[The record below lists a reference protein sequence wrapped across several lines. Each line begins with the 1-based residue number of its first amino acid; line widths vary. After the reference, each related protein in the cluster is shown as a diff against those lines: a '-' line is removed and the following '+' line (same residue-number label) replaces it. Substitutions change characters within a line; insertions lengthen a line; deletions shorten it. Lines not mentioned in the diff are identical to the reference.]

1 MFLGFHLSKLKK
13 HWIFPLLAGC
23 MLIFVLLFA
32 VNIRAV
38 NMMEQEK
45 IRETETIIDTARQGI
60 DHYLFTIQSSASELL
75 LNNQNMVLQS
85 AEDISAFSTP
95 EAYRYS
101 ELMKNIKIA
110 NSMIE
115 DIYLYY
121 PVWDYIVGT
130 EGCYNSRNYFLL
142 NSELSSKGYAEW
154 KSHILESDNINF
166 FFSPLG
172 KNEEK
177 LYFRQQIPASRE
189 RDPQSILI
197 IGVNDTEFMRLLDM
211 ALPND
216 DGTSI
221 FVLTE
226 EEQLYLS
233 RMKESA
239 PSNSELQDLLT
250 RNPNESEKVD
260 EDGYVG
266 WEMPSAHH
274 AFYYVVLSNK
284 EVLVAHIKSIQHLLI
299 MGIILCTGI
308 GLAISL
314 FLGLK
319 QHKSIE
325 KTINSLNDK
334 VLWSIKESA
343 LGDVLNQRQSD
354 PEALRNLFQTAGIL
368 FDYIY
373 YSFILADVSFQR
385 DKHQSKENLQE
396 VGQSLEREYSFV
408 DVVPTLIGDT
418 AVFLLN
424 YESTDS
430 DLLCRIEEL
439 IRQQWEKEDIRMRQS
454 EVFMS
459 ESQMVSIYEQT
470 LLFFHKELGLPG
482 ETIPQEKEEVL
493 IFDRWKKA
501 LMLREYAEAK
511 AMVPEVLASYV
522 LSADDAYVR
531 TSRQYAVINTVIQ
544 SAQGEDTRYHGNHMP
559 EWMNALKGCD
569 SVKEL
574 SACLKEILSEFE
586 DLGSQYTMRQKE
598 RLSYKIKKIIEENY
612 NQHFLGLCYISEQ
625 VGVSTS
631 YVSKVFKEEY
641 GIGVVEYMNEL
652 RIEAAKKLM
661 EKEGITIKEVAEQV
675 EQVGFTS
682 DIHFIRIFKKYENIT
697 PGVYKRQNKV

>member
-1 MFLGFHLSKLKK
+1 MEIPYFGVRQYKL
-13 HWIFPLLAGC
+13 
-23 MLIFVLLFA
+23 
-32 VNIRAV
+32 
-38 NMMEQEK
+38 
-45 IRETETIIDTARQGI
+45 
-60 DHYLFTIQSSASELL
+60 
-75 LNNQNMVLQS
+75 
-85 AEDISAFSTP
+85 
-95 EAYRYS
+95 
-101 ELMKNIKIA
+101 
-110 NSMIE
+110 
-115 DIYLYY
+115 
-121 PVWDYIVGT
+121 
-130 EGCYNSRNYFLL
+130 
-142 NSELSSKGYAEW
+142 
-154 KSHILESDNINF
+154 

-511 AMVPEVLASYV
+511 AMVPKCLLPMCCLQMMLMFEP
-522 LSADDAYVR
+522 
-531 TSRQYAVINTVIQ
+531 AV
-544 SAQGEDTRYHGNHMP
+544 S
-559 EWMNALKGCD
+559 
-569 SVKEL
+569 
-574 SACLKEILSEFE
+574 
-586 DLGSQYTMRQKE
+586 MR
-598 RLSYKIKKIIEENY
+598 
-612 NQHFLGLCYISEQ
+612 
-625 VGVSTS
+625 
-631 YVSKVFKEEY
+631 
-641 GIGVVEYMNEL
+641 
-652 RIEAAKKLM
+652 
-661 EKEGITIKEVAEQV
+661 
-675 EQVGFTS
+675 
-682 DIHFIRIFKKYENIT
+682 
-697 PGVYKRQNKV
+697 

>member
-142 NSELSSKGYAEW
+142 NSGLSSKGYAEW

-274 AFYYVVLSNK
+274 AFYYVVLSN
-284 EVLVAHIKSIQHLLI
+284 LSLIHI
-299 MGIILCTGI
+299 
-308 GLAISL
+308 
-314 FLGLK
+314 
-319 QHKSIE
+319 
-325 KTINSLNDK
+325 
-334 VLWSIKESA
+334 
-343 LGDVLNQRQSD
+343 
-354 PEALRNLFQTAGIL
+354 
-368 FDYIY
+368 
-373 YSFILADVSFQR
+373 
-385 DKHQSKENLQE
+385 
-396 VGQSLEREYSFV
+396 
-408 DVVPTLIGDT
+408 
-418 AVFLLN
+418 
-424 YESTDS
+424 
-430 DLLCRIEEL
+430 
-439 IRQQWEKEDIRMRQS
+439 
-454 EVFMS
+454 
-459 ESQMVSIYEQT
+459 
-470 LLFFHKELGLPG
+470 
-482 ETIPQEKEEVL
+482 
-493 IFDRWKKA
+493 
-501 LMLREYAEAK
+501 
-511 AMVPEVLASYV
+511 
-522 LSADDAYVR
+522 
-531 TSRQYAVINTVIQ
+531 
-544 SAQGEDTRYHGNHMP
+544 
-559 EWMNALKGCD
+559 
-569 SVKEL
+569 
-574 SACLKEILSEFE
+574 
-586 DLGSQYTMRQKE
+586 
-598 RLSYKIKKIIEENY
+598 
-612 NQHFLGLCYISEQ
+612 
-625 VGVSTS
+625 
-631 YVSKVFKEEY
+631 
-641 GIGVVEYMNEL
+641 
-652 RIEAAKKLM
+652 
-661 EKEGITIKEVAEQV
+661 
-675 EQVGFTS
+675 
-682 DIHFIRIFKKYENIT
+682 
-697 PGVYKRQNKV
+697 

>member
-675 EQVGFTS
+675 GFTS
-682 DIHFIRIFKKYENIT
+682 HIHFIRIFKKYENIT

>member
-1 MFLGFHLSKLKK
+1 MEMFLGFHLSKLKK

-142 NSELSSKGYAEW
+142 NSGLSSKGYAEW

-652 RIEAAKKLM
+652 RIKAAKKLM
-661 EKEGITIKEVAEQV
+661 EKEGITIKEVA

>member
-110 NSMIE
+110 NSVIE

-142 NSELSSKGYAEW
+142 NSGLSSKGYAEW

-675 EQVGFTS
+675 GFTS

>member
-85 AEDISAFSTP
+85 AENISAFSTP

-142 NSELSSKGYAEW
+142 NSGLSSKGYAEW

-652 RIEAAKKLM
+652 RIKAAKKLM
-661 EKEGITIKEVAEQV
+661 EKEGITIKEVA

>member
-1 MFLGFHLSKLKK
+1 
-13 HWIFPLLAGC
+13 
-23 MLIFVLLFA
+23 
-32 VNIRAV
+32 
-38 NMMEQEK
+38 
-45 IRETETIIDTARQGI
+45 
-60 DHYLFTIQSSASELL
+60 
-75 LNNQNMVLQS
+75 
-85 AEDISAFSTP
+85 
-95 EAYRYS
+95 
-101 ELMKNIKIA
+101 
-110 NSMIE
+110 MIE

-142 NSELSSKGYAEW
+142 NSGLSSKGYAEW

-641 GIGVVEYMNEL
+641 GL
-652 RIEAAKKLM
+652 TPTEART
-661 EKEGITIKEVAEQV
+661 EEVLV
-675 EQVGFTS
+675 
-682 DIHFIRIFKKYENIT
+682 
-697 PGVYKRQNKV
+697 

>member
-142 NSELSSKGYAEW
+142 NSGLSSKGYAEW

-233 RMKESA
+233 SDEGVR
-239 PSNSELQDLLT
+239 PSDSELQDLLT

-675 EQVGFTS
+675 GFTS

>member
-142 NSELSSKGYAEW
+142 NSGLSSKGYAEW
-154 KSHILESDNINF
+154 KSHILESDNINC

-396 VGQSLEREYSFV
+396 VGQSLERAYSFV

-675 EQVGFTS
+675 GFTS

>member
-142 NSELSSKGYAEW
+142 NSGLSSKGYAEW

-221 FVLTE
+221 YVLTE

-675 EQVGFTS
+675 GFTS

>member
-142 NSELSSKGYAEW
+142 NSGLSSKGYAEW

-172 KNEEK
+172 KNKEK

-675 EQVGFTS
+675 GFTS

>member
-142 NSELSSKGYAEW
+142 NSGLSSKGYAEW

-354 PEALRNLFQTAGIL
+354 PEARRNLFQTAGIL

-675 EQVGFTS
+675 GFTS

>member
-75 LNNQNMVLQS
+75 LNNQNIVLQS

-675 EQVGFTS
+675 GFTS